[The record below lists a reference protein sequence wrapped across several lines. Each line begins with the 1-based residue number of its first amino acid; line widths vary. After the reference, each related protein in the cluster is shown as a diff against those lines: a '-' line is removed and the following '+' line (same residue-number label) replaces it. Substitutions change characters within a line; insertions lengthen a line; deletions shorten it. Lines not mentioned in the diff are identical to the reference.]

1 MSELTAAL
9 IKNSFKGQ
17 SVAEN
22 DHLNHH
28 ELYLIINKMNASP
41 FDEETYE

>member
-1 MSELTAAL
+1 MELTAL
-9 IKNSFKGQ
+9 VVRNSFKSQ
-17 SVAEN
+17 MVAEN

-28 ELYLIINKMNASP
+28 ELYLILNRMNASP